1 MMEIIS
7 FQLCLCF
14 FLDWI
19 FEFVQRAIATVLIEP
34 FCIDEFRAWKGGFII
49 THRKDIGKFDN
60 SKNTSILCGHGSGGG
75 HETTYGLDA
84 FGIQLLSRPLPRHLS
99 MLLNAIRISLLVVHL
114 SGNEY

>member
-7 FQLCLCF
+7 FQLFACL

-49 THRKDIGKFDN
+49 THLKDIGKFDR
-60 SKNTSILCGHGSGGG
+60 SKNTSILGGHGSGGR
-75 HETTYGLDA
+75 HKTTYGLHA
-84 FGIQLLSRPLPRHLS
+84 CGI
-99 MLLNAIRISLLVVHL
+99 
-114 SGNEY
+114 